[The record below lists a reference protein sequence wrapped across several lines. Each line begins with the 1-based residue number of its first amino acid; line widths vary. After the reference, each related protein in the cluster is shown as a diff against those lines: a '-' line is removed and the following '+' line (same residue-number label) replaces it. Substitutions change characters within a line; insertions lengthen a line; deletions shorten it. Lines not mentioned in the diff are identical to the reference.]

1 MKHKMWSR
9 LLSMALA
16 VMMIA
21 SIVPNS
27 AFAEAGSELA
37 ASSQVVT
44 EMVEGTEE
52 VTQPEETTGEEPAE
66 QPAGETASDEEP
78 VAEPSTEPA
87 VESEQPTTEPTQAPA
102 ETAVSS
108 EQPSAEPSA
117 APEGT
122 QTPEGTEA
130 PEGTAV
136 PSETP
141 AASATPAPSESPV
154 PSETPAPSEE
164 PAIDGQALLDE
175 LMAIEDDEAF
185 LKAVSELTEE
195 QTAALEALGE
205 EALAEYNARLTAL
218 NDEEIKNEETLLN
231 NEYTAEVL
239 DETGNRVAVVTVE
252 AQEGVIPEEASLKAD
267 LLTGEAGEEA
277 AAELDEAGVVYDGY
291 MALDIRFEDAEG
303 NEVEPQGEVRVVM
316 LAPAALSEDVDPNTL
331 AVQHHVEDADGNV
344 TVEEVASATP
354 VTMAAAS
361 LPSDEETGVIASGS
375 DVTAVFDVNGFSS
388 FTITWINYFKVTV
401 HYVDESGEAI
411 SGPQSEEITIS
422 DNYNNNTVEFK
433 DYAGD
438 IEGYS
443 FVEARYD
450 NKVVTK
456 VVANK
461 EDGWIGDTRT
471 LTFYNGNSKIDQIE
485 DGWSTRTAD
494 VYLVYGVSGPI
505 RIEDRIQSEGIL
517 KAVVDEGIDTQDL
530 TYTWYRN
537 DDQQVTPVKVT
548 GDQYNTESG
557 ADWVNVALDIE
568 SLCMNVND
576 ATKNEIR
583 SAEYSYTVVVTNS
596 SNKEIGSATYKVPYY
611 AQLMNGSFEQ
621 PEAPSNNYQ
630 PYYSNGTEGLY
641 WQTTAS
647 DGKIEFVSV
656 KTTNFQN
663 SSWEHHKTR
672 TAGDGVQFA
681 ELNGNM
687 PGTLYQDVLTVPGS
701 TLFWQLE
708 HRGRDVKA
716 NTTNK
721 DTMYVLITS
730 TETAQEITTQ
740 DDVDKIVV
748 EWKNANEPVDYNG
761 IRIVE
766 ISDDNRDW
774 YQSEGQYV
782 VPSNQYLTR
791 FFFAAGE
798 TAYDS
803 SSQADPNLKGTVG
816 NHLDDVWFSPS
827 LPKPS
832 EDKANLVVTKV
843 LDGVADLDKDKAEFS
858 FEVKDSEDKVV
869 ESFKLNLA
877 SGWSKAF
884 KDLEPGQY
892 TITEVTDPST
902 VLGDLG
908 YVYMD
913 TSATGAQALESKL
926 TYQVTLEAG
935 ENAEVTVTNRYEAKP
950 INPPSGE
957 TVPDHSKKAISN
969 NDGTYDLSLSV
980 NGDVIAQGGDKV
992 PVDVLFI
999 VDRSGSMKEEI
1010 SKEDSTKR
1018 ITAVR
1023 SAVEQLVK
1031 TITANDNISARFS
1044 TVAFAGL
1051 KEEWARDHIWEDWY
1065 LYDAGTSIL
1074 TPWPSDSTTNNG
1086 STAVNELKNMDV
1098 VGGTNYQAGIY
1109 YGKQQLRKV
1118 RDGANTVVIFLS
1130 DGLPTY
1136 RGTSTQQGDGQH
1148 DDGGVNITAA
1158 VNEISTMSSTAFY
1171 AVGIG
1176 PDFVEGET
1184 GYDNLVSLK
1193 NNAKANQ
1200 KNVYSAQNT
1209 TELNKAFAD
1218 IASDLTYKAYSDV
1231 TIEDTLSDYVD
1242 VVMSGNTP
1250 AGFSIVVKDKDGK
1263 PVGNSVVDGNTVTL
1277 ELPKTE
1283 MNKAAALKA
1292 TYNPSEKT
1300 VTLDFPT
1307 DYLLEN
1313 KWTYEVHIT
1322 VKANEAA
1329 EAAYA
1334 DAGYTYTNAEGAGKA
1349 DEGTGTHEGE
1359 EGFYSNDSATLTYT
1373 NQEEGRR
1380 QVSYDKPVVQLQTA
1394 PIIVTKT
1401 FANLSADQVP
1411 ADSFKLEVKNSDN
1424 KIKTLTLTGAA
1435 NTQSWTLNLPLG
1447 SYTFTES
1454 GYAPAADSGKLMDSV
1469 TVDGITGNPE
1479 VPAGNTAITLGNL
1492 NVNDTAS
1499 KTVNVTNTYVDAN
1512 GDLVITK
1519 KLKDMNKSMGD
1530 DATFQFKITN
1540 NDTGMVWYRYLTF
1553 TEAGT
1558 RTIELKDIPAGNYTV
1573 QEMSSLGYELEAD
1586 CSDTVSTIVS
1596 YKVAGSAQFVNK
1608 STGGNTPGDQDI
1620 VRNNFHYDSQKEQ
1633 WVFEQA
1639 K

>member
-27 AFAEAGSELA
+27 AFAEAASEIV
-37 ASSQVVT
+37 ASSQAVT
-44 EMVEGTEE
+44 EMVEETEE
-52 VTQPEETTGEEPAE
+52 VAQPEETTGEEPAE

-87 VESEQPTTEPTQAPA
+87 VESQQPTTEPTQAPA

-141 AASATPAPSESPV
+141 AASATPAPSE
-154 PSETPAPSEE
+154 E

-185 LKAVSELTEE
+185 MQAVSALTEE

-205 EALAEYNARLTAL
+205 EALTEYNARLTAL
-218 NDEEIKNEETLLN
+218 NDEEIKDEETLLN
-231 NEYTAEVL
+231 NEYTTEVL

-252 AQEGVIPEEASLKAD
+252 AQEGVIPEGASLKAD
-267 LLTGEAGEEA
+267 LLTGEAAEEA

-375 DVTAVFDVNGFSS
+375 DVTAVFDVNSFSR
-388 FTITWINYFKVTV
+388 FTITWGYLGSVTV
-401 HYVDESGEAI
+401 HYVDKDGNEIQGTQTEKQEFTVDTWVDLKQFAGKIDGYTFDEYRYGNNFDNSTHMASADQTPQICYRYDYDKWETQYHYRTNNYGSGVQI
-411 SGPQSEEITIS
+411 
-422 DNYNNNTVEFK
+422 FK
-433 DYAGD
+433 D
-438 IEGYS
+438 EN
-443 FVEARYD
+443 VR
-450 NKVVTK
+450 N
-456 VVANK
+456 
-461 EDGWIGDTRT
+461 
-471 LTFYNGNSKIDQIE
+471 
-485 DGWSTRTAD
+485 
-494 VYLVYGVSGPI
+494 VYLVYEEFGSV

-869 ESFKLNLA
+869 ESFKLNSA

-1051 KEEWARDHIWEDWY
+1051 EKEWRRDDWGRRY

-1109 YGKQQLRKV
+1109 CGKQQLTKV
-1118 RDGANTVVIFLS
+1118 RNGANTVVIFLS

-1148 DDGGVNITAA
+1148 DNNGLNITAA

-1184 GYDNLVSLK
+1184 GYNNLVSLK
-1193 NNAKANQ
+1193 NSAKANQ

-1250 AGFSIVVKDKDGK
+1250 LGFSIVVKNKDGK

-1277 ELPKTE
+1277 KLPKTE

-1394 PIIVTKT
+1394 PITVTKT

-1553 TEAGT
+1553 TEADT